1 MSTVGRE
8 RAVLRHPRLASLA
21 TAEWPAWLW
30 SADGTRILWANA
42 VGAAIFGT
50 ANSTAC
56 TARHFTVTAL
66 PAAQVL
72 RLAATL
78 PSGGQE
84 RLERLRGF
92 GGNLGRALT
101 CTCSRI
107 IAGDGRGAV
116 LIVAA
121 EPAGPALTLAER
133 ARRLVGEDGDPAAV
147 FMTDGRLIYA
157 NAKAAAWLNGA
168 DTLAGLGLDALAA
181 PALQTGSAK
190 APATLSGHA
199 CEIVIARLGRGE
211 ATVLLLALPQPTAE
225 SGQTLGAAIEAE
237 HRPAEPVPPANMPAD
252 ARAGAKGRTEI
263 GALPQ
268 RRHPLR
274 FVWNMDAEG
283 RFNIASEEF
292 LQLIGWR
299 AASLGQPWRALAD
312 ELALDPDGRV
322 AKAVASRETWSGIAI
337 SWPIAPS
344 GSDRHTERRLQIE
357 LSGLPIFDRDRNFG
371 GYRGFGVC
379 RDMTQINGLARPAQT
394 EAATPATPA
403 PAVPPAAPATAEQT
417 TGSDGEV
424 APANVVPFR
433 PVAAPEPKPVPSLTP
448 IERHAFRELAQE
460 LTSRLRG
467 TQVAVTAEALA
478 QELSTTGRN
487 QALSQD
493 ELRDVLTQALIQ
505 ENGQGFDEEK
515 SQTAAQEFGQKIGQ
529 ELSQHLS
536 QERQQLG
543 QELRAQPGESD
554 TRADER
560 SERAEN
566 QEPDTE
572 PLEAETQQPGDMA
585 RARLGA
591 NGTDQADPLPASSR
605 QVIEPA
611 LLDRIPLGIVIY
623 RHDGLLY
630 ANRQFLELS
639 GYDDMA
645 AIEADGG
652 LNRLFAE
659 PANAEF
665 ADSPGAQALAIVTRA
680 GQRVSVEGRMVTVHW
695 NTLPAM
701 ALFITKQYAGAV
713 ATGPAAQESQEQLKR
728 ASEGEAQTAAKA
740 KAEFVARISH
750 DIRNP
755 LNAIT
760 GFAEA
765 IMSERFGPIG
775 NERYREYIKDLHAAA
790 AHLSSMVDDLFDLS
804 KLDSGRIALTFG
816 SVNLNDLIQQCV
828 GMMQPQANR
837 ARIIIRSALTSGLP
851 LVKADERA
859 LRQIVLNL
867 LSNSIKFTGP
877 GGQIIV
883 STVFSDTREAIL
895 RVRDTGVG
903 MSEKQMVAALAPSAD
918 INAWPSSGSGGTELG
933 LPLTKALAE
942 ANHAQFRIKSAPEAG
957 TLVEIAFAP
966 TRTLA
971 A

>member
-1 MSTVGRE
+1 MSTVGKE

-30 SADGTRILWANA
+30 SADGARILWANA
-42 VGAAIFGT
+42 AGAAIFGA

-56 TARHFTVTAL
+56 TARHFAVTEL

-107 IAGDGRGAV
+107 VAGEGRGAV

-121 EPAGPALTLAER
+121 EAAGPALTLAER
-133 ARRLVGEDGDPAAV
+133 VRRLVDEDADPAAV

-157 NAKAAAWLNGA
+157 NDKAAPWLNGA
-168 DTLAGLGLDALAA
+168 DTLAALGLDALVA
-181 PALQTGSAK
+181 PALQAGSAK
-190 APATLSGHA
+190 APATSNGHA
-199 CEIVIARLGRGE
+199 CEVVITRLGQGE
-211 ATVLLLALPQPTAE
+211 ATVLLLALPQSAPQT
-225 SGQTLGAAIEAE
+225 GQTLGAATEAE
-237 HRPAEPVPPANMPAD
+237 HRAAEPVPPATISTD
-252 ARAGAKGRTEI
+252 AGMGAGAKAVTAI
-263 GALPQ
+263 GGSPQ

-274 FVWNMDAEG
+274 FVWGMDADG
-283 RFNIASEEF
+283 RFNIVSDEF
-292 LQLIGWR
+292 LQLIGSR
-299 AASLGQPWRALAD
+299 AALLGRPWRALAV
-312 ELALDPDGRV
+312 ELALDPDDRV
-322 AKAVASRETWSGIAI
+322 TKAVASRETWSGIAI
-337 SWPIAPS
+337 SWPITPS
-344 GSDRHTERRLQIE
+344 GSDRHAELRLPIE
-357 LSGLPIFDRDRNFG
+357 LSGLPIFDRDRNFR

-379 RDMTQINGLARPAQT
+379 RDLAQINGLARPARV
-394 EAATPATPA
+394 EAAPLATPS
-403 PAVPPAAPATAEQT
+403 PDVQVAAPAAAEQSAAS
-417 TGSDGEV
+417 GGEL

-448 IERHAFRELAQE
+448 IERRAFRELAQE

-478 QELSTTGRN
+478 QELSTANRN
-487 QALSQD
+487 QALSQED
-493 ELRDVLTQALIQ
+493 LRDVLSQALNQ
-505 ENGQGFDEEK
+505 ENGEAFER
-515 SQTAAQEFGQKIGQ
+515 SQDGAQEFSQKIGQ
-529 ELSQHLS
+529 ELSQ
-536 QERQQLG
+536 QLG
-543 QELRAQPGESD
+543 QELHAKPSESETQANEQP
-554 TRADER
+554 
-560 SERAEN
+560 ERAEN
-566 QEPDTE
+566 QEANRE
-572 PLEAETQQPGDMA
+572 PLEAQTPQPSDMA

-591 NGTDQADPLPASSR
+591 NGIDQADPSPVST
-605 QVIEPA
+605 QHPIEPA

-630 ANRQFLELS
+630 ANRQFLDLS
-639 GYDDMA
+639 GYGDMA
-645 AIEADGG
+645 AIGADGG

-665 ADSPGAQALAIVTRA
+665 ADSPGAQALAIVTRS
-680 GQRVSVEGRMVTVHW
+680 GQRVAVEGRMVTVHW

-701 ALFITKQYAGAV
+701 ALFITKQHAEA
-713 ATGPAAQESQEQLKR
+713 AAAAPAAQSSQEQLDTT
-728 ASEGEAQTAAKA
+728 SEREAQTLASA
-740 KAEFVARISH
+740 KAEFVARMSH

-790 AHLSSMVDDLFDLS
+790 AHLSSTVDDLFDLS
-804 KLDSGRIALTFG
+804 KLESGRIALTFG
-816 SVNLNDLIQQCV
+816 SVNLNDLVQQCV

-859 LRQIVLNL
+859 LRQVVLNL

-895 RVRDTGVG
+895 RIRDTGVG

-918 INAWPSSGSGGTELG
+918 INVWASSGSGGTELG